1 MLGKC
6 NIDVN
11 ATGKIKHFGTL
22 VEGATA
28 LWLAA
33 GQYNILN
40 CRKSQLFR
48 YYFQWKRPKNDIS
61 KLWVELFCSINK

>member
-1 MLGKC
+1 MTLLIEATKYGHLKIIKHMLGKC

-40 CRKSQLFR
+40 CRKSLLYR
-48 YYFQWKRPKNDIS
+48 YSFQ
-61 KLWVELFCSINK
+61 

>member
-1 MLGKC
+1 MTLLIEATNYGHFEIVKHLLEKC
-6 NIDVN
+6 NINVD

-33 GQYNILN
+33 GQYIIFN
-40 CRKSQLFR
+40 F
-48 YYFQWKRPKNDIS
+48 
-61 KLWVELFCSINK
+61 